1 MVARGWCDRL
11 PGVCFGPPHG
21 RAFSMLQKNLLRR
34 LDLITLKLFVAVYEE
49 GTLTRAASREAIAVS
64 AASKRLME
72 LEEVL
77 GIGLFV
83 RNAKGMRLT
92 AAGET
97 LLHHARRMLS
107 DLEKMG
113 LELDE
118 HLQGMRGY
126 VRMLAN
132 LSAIIQFLP
141 EDLHDF
147 VASHALVKVDL
158 EERPSNGVVQGLVD
172 GVADIGICSEDTDVQ
187 GLHSAPYR
195 RDELVVVMR
204 PDHPLAG
211 RTQVAFEDTLG
222 SDYIGLHAASSIN
235 MRTQNAAR
243 SHGRPLRVRIHVPGF
258 DAMCRMVQADMG
270 IGVLPRRAFD
280 LLGPSL
286 GLKAVG
292 LSDAWARRTLILV
305 VRDTGALSPVSQL
318 LFEHLQRHDD

>member
-1 MVARGWCDRL
+1 
-11 PGVCFGPPHG
+11 
-21 RAFSMLQKNLLRR
+21 MLHKNLIRR
-34 LDLITLKLFVAVYEE
+34 LDLITLKLFVAVHEE
-49 GTLTRAASREAIAVS
+49 GTLTRAAAREAIAVS

-83 RNAKGMRLT
+83 RNAKGMLLT

-147 VASHALVKVDL
+147 TTSHERVKVDL
-158 EERPSNGVVQGLVD
+158 EERPSNGVVQGLID

-187 GLHSAPYR
+187 GLHSEAYR

-204 PDHPLAG
+204 ADHPLAG
-211 RTQVAFEDTLG
+211 LESVAFEDTLG
-222 SDYIGLHAASSIN
+222 SDHIGLHAASSIN

-243 SHGRPLRVRIHVPGF
+243 SHGKPLRVRIHVPGF
-258 DAMCRMVQADMG
+258 DAMCRMVQANMG
-270 IGVLPRRAFD
+270 IGVLPRKAFD
-280 LLGPSL
+280 LLGTPL
-286 GLKAVG
+286 GLCAVS

-305 VRDTGALSPVSQL
+305 VRDRATLSPVSAL
-318 LFEHLQRHDD
+318 LFDHLRGTFR

>member
-1 MVARGWCDRL
+1 
-11 PGVCFGPPHG
+11 
-21 RAFSMLQKNLLRR
+21 MLHKNLIRR

-49 GTLTRAASREAIAVS
+49 GTLTRAAAREAIATS

-83 RNAKGMRLT
+83 RNAKGMVLT

-97 LLHHARRMLS
+97 LLHHARRMLF

-141 EDLHDF
+141 EDLHEF
-147 VASHALVKVDL
+147 TTSHERVKVDL
-158 EERPSNGVVQGLVD
+158 EERPSAGVVQGLID

-187 GLHSAPYR
+187 GLYSVPYR

-204 PDHPLAG
+204 PDHPLANLDH
-211 RTQVAFEDTLG
+211 VAFEDTLS
-222 SDYIGLHAASSIN
+222 SDHIGLHAASSIN
-235 MRTQNAAR
+235 MRTHTAAR
-243 SHGRPLRVRIHVPGF
+243 SHGIPLRVRIHVPGF
-258 DAMCRMVQADMG
+258 DAMCRMIQANMG
-270 IGVLPRRAFD
+270 IGVLPRKAFE
-280 LLGPSL
+280 LLGPPL
-286 GLKAVG
+286 GLTAVS
-292 LSDAWARRTLILV
+292 LSDSWAQRTLILV
-305 VRDTGALSPVSQL
+305 VRDTTALSPVSVL
-318 LFEHLQRHDD
+318 LFDHLRRHLH